1 MIFTDLEIKII
12 IEFKEDEI
20 NIVMCQK
27 MKIHLHDSNIKERG
41 SMGSNS
47 RQVKQHARG

>member
-12 IEFKEDEI
+12 IEFMEEEI

-27 MKIHLHDSNIKERG
+27 IKIQL
-41 SMGSNS
+41 
-47 RQVKQHARG
+47 